1 MAQISTVPDTVFFFK
16 SSLSDLKHSMEDE
29 GSHM

>member
-1 MAQISTVPDTVFFFK
+1 MAQICTVPDTVFFK